1 MDLGGF
7 IGWCSWLPFQK
18 KIECLP
24 TGCLKSKDDIAQHI
38 RTILQMPTD
47 DTTEKDANMKSLE
60 GTLSFL
66 SLSAKNTSSRT
77 KTPVFLAHSL
87 DDETVPFM
95 QGQGLKQT
103 IEYLG
108 YDVVW
113 KDYQDGGHW
122 IHPKQGVDDM
132 VAFLEKV
139 IAI

>member
-1 MDLGGF
+1 
-7 IGWCSWLPFQK
+7 
-18 KIECLP
+18 
-24 TGCLKSKDDIAQHI
+24 
-38 RTILQMPTD
+38 MPTD
-47 DTTEKDANMKSLE
+47 DTTEKDANIKSLE
-60 GTLSFL
+60 GTLSSL
-66 SLSAKNTSSRT
+66 SLSAKHTSSLT

-87 DDETVPFM
+87 DDETVPFT

-113 KDYQDGGHW
+113 KDYKDGGHW